1 MGLANSIYYSCIV
14 SLEYYYRRNT
24 MAACFVTWK
33 GVIIFLAPVPRF
45 SFYAFVFCKNEE
57 GNDKMCLLVE
67 IICQVQLITT
77 FAALKNLNSL
87 SKGTKEINSKRRWL
101 VIFTEYGFIH

>member
-1 MGLANSIYYSCIV
+1 
-14 SLEYYYRRNT
+14 
-24 MAACFVTWK
+24 
-33 GVIIFLAPVPRF
+33 
-45 SFYAFVFCKNEE
+45 
-57 GNDKMCLLVE
+57 MCLLVE

-87 SKGTKEINSKRRWL
+87 SKGTKEIHSKRRWL